1 MNFSLSTVLNT
12 LIISSFFICI
22 AAFLLRLCVA
32 NSRLRLYTISFLCA
46 AAVLRLLFPFEFPF
60 TYSVRIYHLWYG
72 LHDFLNHHELN
83 IFHTRIDYMHLLPI
97 LWALGS
103 SGKLIHSFY
112 TWRKTMRAVKELP
125 EAEEED
131 ALRALKICNAAFPNP
146 APVRLLM
153 APYLSSPL
161 IVGIRTPAIVIPDLR
176 LSEEEWCF
184 IFRHELTHY
193 YRGHLLLHLFFELLS
208 DLYFWNPFLPILKKQ
223 FHRLLEFKADEEA
236 VSSLTETHR
245 INYSE
250 CLLKIMEYDAR
261 KSSICAGGI
270 SFGSSGFADRI
281 KRILNTRQT
290 SKGADVNCVILA
302 GIMALFILSYAII
315 LEPSY
320 GYPEGTFSMDASD
333 TYFRP
338 NEDGTYD
345 VIHDGEYLV
354 TVRTIFDEQIPIKE
368 D

>member
-12 LIISSFFICI
+12 LIISSLLICM

-60 TYSVRIYHLWYG
+60 TYSVRIYNLWYG
-72 LHDFLNHHELN
+72 LHSFLNHHELK
-83 IFHTRIDYMHLLPI
+83 IFHTNIDYMRLLPI
-97 LWALGS
+97 LWAIGS

-112 TWRKTMRAVKELP
+112 TWKKTMRAVKKLP
-125 EAEEED
+125 EAEDED
-131 ALRALKICNAAFPNP
+131 ALKALKICNAAFSNP

-153 APYLSSPL
+153 APYISSPL
-161 IVGIRTPAIVIPDLR
+161 IIGIRTPAIIIPNLR

-184 IFRHELTHY
+184 IFRHELMHY

-223 FHRLLEFKADEEA
+223 FYRLLEFKADEEV
-236 VSSLTETHR
+236 VSFLTAAHR
-245 INYSE
+245 IDYSE
-250 CLLKIMEYDAR
+250 CLLKVMRYETR
-261 KSSICAGGI
+261 KSRICVGGI
-270 SFGSSGFADRI
+270 SFGSSGFTDRI
-281 KRILNTRQT
+281 KRILNTQQT
-290 SKGADVNCVILA
+290 SKTVGINCVILV
-302 GIMALFILSYAII
+302 GITALFMLSYTII
-315 LEPSY
+315 LEPRY
-320 GYPEGTFSMDASD
+320 NLPDDGFTMDASD
-333 TYFRP
+333 TYFLS

-345 VIHDGEYLV
+345 VIHNGEYLV
-354 TVRTIFDEQIPIKE
+354 TISTIFDEQIPIKE